1 MGISTLICAEKI
13 EVNLIYVFSQF
24 SIIRICNFWIDDF
37 WYFVLF
43 LFFFVVLP
51 VRFRY
56 FVLFLFFFRGFT
68 CFWVYRSYQLPRK
81 RHRSFPSFSFGPTQK
96 ARYMYKTITTMK
108 CRFGE
113 SNLGLFDTGFENYV
127 LTIFPNLQR
136 ECIAVRQ
143 YIFLF

>member
-1 MGISTLICAEKI
+1 MFFLSSRLYVYAISGLMISGISCCFCFFSWF
-13 EVNLIYVFSQF
+13 YRFVFGISCCF
-24 SIIRICNFWIDDF
+24 C
-37 WYFVLF
+37 
-43 LFFFVVLP
+43 
-51 VRFRY
+51 
-56 FVLFLFFFRGFT
+56 FFFRGFT